1 MKKIKL
7 KRWMPLSPAIVAVAV
22 AVVVLVVVYALWAR
36 ETYFRQIEE
45 AVTQDTERLA
55 VELAKT
61 INYGKS
67 SIKLVSS
74 SVSKKMDGPELRRPE
89 SIFQSMMHD
98 VPFSKIEFI
107 RKDGMKLSYDEE
119 PIDVSESEF
128 FRKGILGK
136 SGVWIDYTAKKYG
149 EARINV
155 YTPLYYEKNAIGVIT
170 GILGGKNDIAPIF
183 HYTVNGEQTIG
194 LLCDGELN
202 IVASNI
208 VDNDFGE
215 SFEKR
220 AQDFFPQE
228 MVSVFKKNAVLK
240 EPKAF
245 RLSSEFGT
253 SIACIMP
260 IEETGWFVV
269 QMVPYHVIANVTRL
283 IAIRSVLAL
292 FFVVLFFAVY
302 FHSVYRTNRRLRNEM
317 EGKHLNV
324 INALTDSY
332 GSAFVV
338 DSRTGLSECYS
349 IDPMASRFMQEA
361 FDKSTYYDQITSL
374 YVNRVVLLED
384 RPLFDKVITL
394 ERLNR
399 EFLKRN
405 RFEFIYRISKGG
417 VIHYMQ
423 IHFVKPSKDR
433 PEFVMGIKLV
443 DESMNAELEKRKE
456 LNEQRV
462 ALVKALDRAQRAD
475 KAKSN
480 FLFSI
485 SHDIRTPMNAI
496 LGYATLAEKYLQ
508 NVNLP
513 ESEITLLNY
522 YLGNI
527 QSAGTLLLNMIN
539 SVLNL
544 TSIESGYE
552 KLEETP
558 VLTAA
563 LTEDLVTTFEQSARQ
578 KNIMLQIAR
587 NIKARCIYV
596 DRVKYQQILLNVV
609 SNAIKYT
616 RGGGLVRISMRD
628 LPHENPEMYN
638 IEMIVEDTGVGI
650 SEEFMPKVFE
660 VFEREQTAL
669 TRGIEGTGLGLS
681 IVKKLVDMMHGT
693 VNVTSRVGE
702 GTRVVVVTPHRI
714 AEEEPDTPAVNV
726 QPFVKSLEGKQI
738 LMADDDPQSCEIVSK
753 LIRSAGAE
761 IVCVENGSECYRRV
775 DMSPS
780 GSFDLILMDLKM
792 PRCNGFETT
801 ALIRKLENPRKAHI
815 PIVALSA
822 SAFDEEKKAAFE
834 AGVNGHIAKPIDFN
848 ELLNMIANLLE
859 EKK

>member
-1 MKKIKL
+1 MT
-7 KRWMPLSPAIVAVAV
+7 PSPAIIVVAI
-22 AVVVLVVVYALWAR
+22 AVVVLVVVYALGAR
-36 ETYFRQIEE
+36 EYYFNQIEE
-45 AVTQDTERLA
+45 AVTQETQRVSVDL
-55 VELAKT
+55 VKT
-61 INYGKS
+61 LNYGRS
-67 SIKLVSS
+67 SIKLVSQ

-89 SIFQSMMHD
+89 SVFLSMKGD
-98 VPFSKIEFI
+98 VPFSKIEYI
-107 RKDGMKLSYDEE
+107 RKDGLKLSYDDE
-119 PIDVSESEF
+119 PVDVSESEF
-128 FRKGILGK
+128 FRQGILGK
-136 SGVWIDYTAKKYG
+136 SGIWIDYTGKKYG

-155 YTPLYYEKNAIGVIT
+155 FTPLYYGDSVIGVIT
-170 GILGGKNDIAPIF
+170 GILGGKNDIAPMF
-183 HYTVNGEQTIG
+183 RYTVNGEQVIG
-194 LLCDGELN
+194 ILCDRELN
-202 IVASNI
+202 IVSSNI

-228 MVSVFKKNAVLK
+228 IVGVFKKNAMLK

-245 RLSSEFGT
+245 RVTTEYGS
-253 SIACIMP
+253 SIACIMSVN
-260 IEETGWFVV
+260 EVGWFVV
-269 QMVPYHVIANVTRL
+269 QMVPFHVLSRVTNVV
-283 IAIRSVLAL
+283 AIKAILAL
-292 FFVVLFFAVY
+292 FFVVLFFVIY

-332 GSAFVV
+332 GSAFVI
-338 DSRTGLSECYS
+338 DSKTGQSESYS

-361 FDKSTYYDQITSL
+361 FEKSPHYDQITSL

-384 RPLFDKVITL
+384 RPLFDKVMTL

-399 EFLKRN
+399 EFMKRN

-417 VIHYMQ
+417 AIHYMQ
-423 IHFVKPSKDR
+423 VHYVKPSKDR
-433 PEFVMGIKLV
+433 PEIVMGIKVV

-485 SHDIRTPMNAI
+485 SHDIRTPMNAV
-496 LGYATLAEKYLQ
+496 LGYDSLAQKYLQ
-508 NVNLP
+508 NLNLP
-513 ESEITLLNY
+513 ESEATLLNY

-527 QSAGTLLLNMIN
+527 QSAGKLLLDMIN

-544 TSIESGYE
+544 TSIESGYD
-552 KLEETP
+552 KLEELP

-563 LTEDLVTTFEQSARQ
+563 LTEDLVTTFEQTARQ

-596 DRVKYQQILLNVV
+596 DKVKYHQILMNVV

-628 LPHENPEMYN
+628 MPHENPEMCN
-638 IEMIVEDTGVGI
+638 IELVVEDTGVGI
-650 SEEFMPKVFE
+650 SEEFMPKVFDA
-660 VFEREQTAL
+660 FEREQSAL
-669 TRGIEGTGLGLS
+669 TRGIDGTGLGLS

-693 VNVTSRVGE
+693 VNVSSRVGE

-714 AEEEPDTPAVNV
+714 AEEEPV
-726 QPFVKSLEGKQI
+726 QVPPTELQTFAKDLSGKSI
-738 LMADDDPQSCEIVSK
+738 LMADDDPQSCEVVSK
-753 LIRSAGAE
+753 LLKSLDAE
-761 IVCVENGSECYRRV
+761 VTCVENGNECYRQV
-775 DMSPS
+775 DRSPA

-792 PRCNGFETT
+792 PRGDGFETT
-801 ALIRKLENPRKAHI
+801 SLIRKLENPRKSRL
-815 PIVALSA
+815 PIIALSA

-834 AGVNGHIAKPIDFN
+834 AGVNGHVAKPIDFA
-848 ELLNMIANLLE
+848 ELLELIVKLLE

>member
-7 KRWMPLSPAIVAVAV
+7 KRLMPLSPAIVVVAI
-22 AVVVLVVVYALWAR
+22 AVVVLVVVYAILAR
-36 ETYFRQIEE
+36 DTYFKQIEE
-45 AVTQDTERLA
+45 SLTQETQRISVDLT
-55 VELAKT
+55 KT
-61 INYGKS
+61 LNYGRS
-67 SIKLVSS
+67 GIKLVSQ

-89 SIFQSMMHD
+89 SVFLSMMDD
-98 VPFSKIEFI
+98 VPFSKMEFI
-107 RKDGMKLSYDEE
+107 RKDGLKLSYDEE

-128 FRKGILGK
+128 FRQGILGK
-136 SGVWIDYTAKKYG
+136 SGVWIDYASKRYG

-155 YTPLYYEKNAIGVIT
+155 FTPLFYKDSVIGVIT
-170 GILGGKNDIAPIF
+170 GILGGKKDITPML
-183 HYTVNGEQTIG
+183 HYTVNGVPTVG
-194 LLCDGELN
+194 LLCDRELN
-202 IVASNI
+202 IISSSI

-228 MVSVFKKNAVLK
+228 IVSVFRKNAMLK

-245 RLSSEFGT
+245 RISSPYGS
-253 SIACIMP
+253 SIACIMSVN
-260 IEETGWFVV
+260 ELGWFVV
-269 QMVPYHVIANVTRL
+269 EMVPYHVLGNVTKL
-283 IAIRSVLAL
+283 IAIKSVLAL
-292 FFVVLFFAVY
+292 LFVVLFFAIY
-302 FHSVYRTNRRLRNEM
+302 FHSIYRTNRRLRNEM

-332 GSAFVV
+332 GSAFVI
-338 DSRTGLSECYS
+338 DSRTGQSESYS
-349 IDPMASRFMQEA
+349 IDPMASRFMQDA
-361 FDKSTYYDQITSL
+361 FDKAPHYDQITSL

-384 RPLFDKVITL
+384 RSLFDKVMTL

-399 EFLKRN
+399 EFMKRS

-423 IHFVKPSKDR
+423 IHYVKPSKDR
-433 PEFVMGIKLV
+433 PEIVMGIKLV
-443 DESMNAELEKRKE
+443 DESMNAELDKRKE

-485 SHDIRTPMNAI
+485 SHDIRTPMNAV
-496 LGYATLAEKYLQ
+496 LGYDSLAQKYLQ
-508 NVNLP
+508 NLNLS
-513 ESEITLLNY
+513 ESEASLLNY

-527 QSAGTLLLNMIN
+527 QSAGNLLLDMIN
-539 SVLNL
+539 SVLSL

-552 KLEETP
+552 KLDEAP
-558 VLTAA
+558 VLSAA
-563 LTEDLVTTFEQSARQ
+563 LTEDLVTTFEQTARQ

-587 NIKARCIYV
+587 NVKARCVYV
-596 DRVKYQQILLNVV
+596 DKVKYHQILMNVV

-628 LPHENPEMYN
+628 LPHEKPDMCN
-638 IEMIVEDTGVGI
+638 IEMVVEDTGVGI
-650 SEEFMPKVFE
+650 SEEFMPRVFDA
-660 VFEREQTAL
+660 FEREQSAL
-669 TRGIEGTGLGLS
+669 TRGIDGTGLGLS

-693 VNVTSRVGE
+693 VNITSRVGE

-714 AEEEPDTPAVNV
+714 AEDEPASHPAGV
-726 QPFVKSLEGKQI
+726 QPFAKDLSGKCI

-753 LIRSAGAE
+753 LLKSLGAE
-761 IVCVENGSECYRRV
+761 IVCVENGNECYRRV

-792 PRCNGFETT
+792 PRGDGFETT
-801 ALIRKLENPRKAHI
+801 ALIRKLENPRKAKL

-834 AGVNGHIAKPIDFN
+834 AGVNGHVAKPIDFT
-848 ELLNMIANLLE
+848 ELLDLITKLL
-859 EKK
+859 K